1 MLTSSPPTQAVAD
14 VQELNGRRPSRAGV
28 RLLDA
33 VPAMQDAVPHDD
45 RLLASRALLVP
56 VRGFEEGTLTLPS
69 PTESGH
75 PFGLIIVKGTVLRET
90 ALGDRAVC
98 ELLGP
103 SDVIDTHR
111 DDDACS
117 LPWQTE
123 YVVRQPTTVVVLDDH
138 FALAARRWPALY
150 QVLGA
155 QQARQVR
162 RASRHLATL
171 GLPRVEDRVTALF
184 CELAD
189 RWGRV
194 TPDGIQIDMPLT
206 HALIGQLIGAR
217 RPTVSLALT
226 ELATAGQLRRQAD
239 KSWTLSRGVPMAA

>member
-1 MLTSSPPTQAVAD
+1 MAVVDVFTSP
-14 VQELNGRRPSRAGV
+14 RPARSEARPQKAGV

-33 VPAMQDAVPHDD
+33 VPALQEAVPAED
-45 RLLASRALLVP
+45 RQLARRVLLAP
-56 VRGFEEGTLTLPS
+56 VRSCEPGMFTLPV
-69 PTESGH
+69 PTGPGR
-75 PFGLIIVKGTVLRET
+75 PFGVIILEGSVFRET
-90 ALGDRAVC
+90 HLGDRAVA

-103 SDVIDTHR
+103 HDVIDTHR

-123 YVVRQPTTVVVLDDH
+123 YVVREATTVAILDDH
-138 FALAARRWPALY
+138 FVLAARRWPTLHE
-150 QVLGA
+150 VLGA

-171 GLPRVEDRVTALF
+171 GLPRVEDRVMALF

-194 TPDGIQIDMPLT
+194 TPEGIRIDVPLT

-226 ELATAGQLRRQAD
+226 ELAASGHLRRQAD
-239 KSWTLSRGVPMAA
+239 KSWTLTRDVPMAA